1 MEINIL
7 YSKNNA
13 EHLRTLTFIKQ
24 AVHNL
29 GISAR
34 INECETGMRT
44 QKVVVNG
51 FDLFEESVARK
62 NGVSSGISYD
72 MIEQALEQTA
82 W

>member
-1 MEINIL
+1 MEINII
-7 YSKNNA
+7 YSKDNA

-34 INECETGMRT
+34 INECESGMRT
-44 QKVVVNG
+44 PKVVVNG
-51 FDLFEESVARK
+51 FDLFEENTTQGK
-62 NGVSSGISYD
+62 NISSGMSYD